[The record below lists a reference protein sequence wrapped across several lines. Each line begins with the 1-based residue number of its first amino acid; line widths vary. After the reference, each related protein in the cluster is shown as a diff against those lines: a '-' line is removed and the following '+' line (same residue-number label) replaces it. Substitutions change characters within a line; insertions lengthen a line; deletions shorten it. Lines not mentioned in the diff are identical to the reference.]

1 MIVELTQCLAK
12 LGQEIKIISPYYHA
26 NKDGKNNYLENDE
39 MVLYN
44 DIEVKMDKN
53 YTFKIYFGK
62 KNNIKYYFL
71 YNKEIFPEAY
81 LNCGVH
87 EKIIRIALFGKL
99 SLELL
104 CNIQMIPSVII
115 TND

>member
-1 MIVELTQCLAK
+1 MRDELTQCLAK
-12 LGQEIKIISPYYHA
+12 LGQGIKIISPYYDA

-62 KNNIKYYFL
+62 KIILNIISYIIKKY
-71 YNKEIFPEAY
+71 
-81 LNCGVH
+81 
-87 EKIIRIALFGKL
+87 
-99 SLELL
+99 S
-104 CNIQMIPSVII
+104 
-115 TND
+115 

>member
-1 MIVELTQCLAK
+1 MMK
-12 LGQEIKIISPYYHA
+12 
-26 NKDGKNNYLENDE
+26 

-62 KNNIKYYFL
+62 KNNSKYYFL

-87 EKIIRIALFGKL
+87 EKIIRIALLVNYLWNFY
-99 SLELL
+99 
-104 CNIQMIPSVII
+104 II
-115 TND
+115 YK